1 MRLDPNPYVAVYA
14 VIVFFLPWAIYGGYV
29 LRATVYVES
38 HSIPREQFADPN
50 LREQILREH
59 PRLAHWYRQSNQW
72 RTRVFKIWAVGFVV
86 LAGAT
91 FLLARL
97 GII

>member
-1 MRLDPNPYVAVYA
+1 MRLDPNPYVAVYCGM
-14 VIVFFLPWAIYGGYV
+14 VFFLPWAIYGGYV
-29 LRATVYVES
+29 LRATFYIEY
-38 HSIPREQFADPN
+38 HSIRREQFADSN
-50 LREQILREH
+50 LREQILRQH
-59 PRLAHWYRQSNQW
+59 PQLAHWYRKSIQW